1 MSGPLRNRIVVGVAA
16 LACAGAPGMAAAQT
30 PPGLPGVQTER
41 FRLVMEGT
49 ATAVRDLDLGGV
61 NGVCNA
67 QVNAHINETA
77 VWQRGRGVVV
87 EFVRLGTGGRGPVIL
102 RRVGNALPVVTAVG
116 TITRTSSGSATR
128 TPAGPPEACPPATE
142 DLSKGPDCG
151 VPQRLRTNVSLAY
164 ANGALRI
171 RNSGLGA
178 IEEIACPVSQV
189 YGGTP
194 DLKYGWPTPP
204 VLRPELVAPSLIFGT
219 RAAFVVRL
227 AALPKRT
234 SEPIASGPLSGS
246 VRDFG
251 TNRVTVR
258 FIRVS

>member
-1 MSGPLRNRIVVGVAA
+1 MFGSLRNPIVAGLAA
-16 LACAGAPGMAAAQT
+16 LACAAGAGVAAAQT
-30 PPGLPGVQTER
+30 STAVPGLQTER

-67 QVNAHINETA
+67 QVNAHINEKA

-87 EFVRLGTGGRGPVIL
+87 EFVRLGIGGRGPVIM
-102 RRVGNALPVVTAVG
+102 RRVGSAAPVVTAVG

-128 TPAGPPEACPPATE
+128 TPAGAPEACPPLSE
-142 DLSKGPDCG
+142 DLAQGPDCG
-151 VPQRLRTNVSLAY
+151 VPQRLRTNISLTY
-164 ANGALRI
+164 TGGLLRI
-171 RNSGLGA
+171 RSSGLGA
-178 IEEIACPVSQV
+178 VEEIACPVSQV

-194 DLKYGWPTPP
+194 EPKYVWPSAPP
-204 VLRPELVAPSLIFGT
+204 LRPELIAPSLIFGT

-227 AALPKRT
+227 AALPTRT
-234 SEPIASGPLSGS
+234 SEPIASGPLSGN

-258 FIRVS
+258 FIRIS

>member
-1 MSGPLRNRIVVGVAA
+1 MLGPLRNPIAACIAALLSAAGAGVAA
-16 LACAGAPGMAAAQT
+16 AQAPAAAPG
-30 PPGLPGVQTER
+30 LQTER

-49 ATAVRDLDLGGV
+49 ATAVRDLDLGGA
-61 NGVCNA
+61 NGICNA
-67 QVNAHINETA
+67 QVNAHVKETA

-87 EFVRLGTGGRGPVIL
+87 EFVRLGTGRRGPVIM
-102 RRVGNALPVVTAVG
+102 RRVGSALPVVTAVG

-128 TPAGPPEACPPATE
+128 TPAGAPEACPPASE
-142 DLSKGPDCG
+142 DLSQGPDCG
-151 VPQRLRTNVSLAY
+151 IPQKLRTNVSLLY
-164 ANGALRI
+164 ANGLLRI

-194 DLKYGWPTPP
+194 DLKYGWPAAPA
-204 VLRPELVAPSLIFGT
+204 VRPEVIAPALIFGT
-219 RAAFVVRL
+219 RTAFVVRL

-234 SEPIASGPLSGS
+234 SEPISSGPLSGG